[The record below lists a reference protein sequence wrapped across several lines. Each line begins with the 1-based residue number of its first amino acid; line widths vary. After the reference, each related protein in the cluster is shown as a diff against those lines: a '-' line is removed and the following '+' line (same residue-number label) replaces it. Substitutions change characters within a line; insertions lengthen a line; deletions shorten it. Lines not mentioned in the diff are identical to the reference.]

1 MCVEINKEDFY
12 NENFIIDVYLL
23 VTKNLNPFSLDR
35 KLNDK
40 NKHEMI
46 YMFWKECIPQRFYQH
61 ICKEKNVF
69 YLYGKNVLQPKI
81 SEIITQ
87 FLKESDENYTELRHN
102 SLEYKSIFQYVY
114 SNVFPEIYC
123 CTERRGF
130 DPKSTFHIM
139 FKTYKDKKT
148 IKSLGKNPQNYE
160 SVRN

>member
-1 MCVEINKEDFY
+1 
-12 NENFIIDVYLL
+12 
-23 VTKNLNPFSLDR
+23 
-35 KLNDK
+35 
-40 NKHEMI
+40 MI
-46 YMFWKECIPQRFYQH
+46 YTFWKECIPQRFYQH

-123 CTERRGF
+123 STERRGF

-160 SVRN
+160 SVRNQKNVYEQKLVKITILTRLKKNKLKTC

>member
-1 MCVEINKEDFY
+1 
-12 NENFIIDVYLL
+12 
-23 VTKNLNPFSLDR
+23 
-35 KLNDK
+35 
-40 NKHEMI
+40 MI

-69 YLYGKNVLQPKI
+69 FLNGKNVLQPKI
-81 SEIITQ
+81 SERITE
-87 FLKESDENYTELRHN
+87 FLKEADENYIELRHN

-123 CTERRGF
+123 STERRGF
-130 DPKSTFHIM
+130 GPKSTFHIM